1 MKLLSV
7 NIDHIATLRQAR
19 GERDPD
25 PIAAAV
31 IVELAGA
38 DGIVTHLRED
48 RRHIQ
53 DRDVYLLRQTIRTK
67 LDLEM
72 AATPEIIEIALK
84 VEPDL
89 VTLVPEKREELTT
102 EGGLDVIS
110 QIDHLSRTIERFH
123 EKRIEVSLFVDPVEE
138 QIRAAKEVGAD
149 FVELHTGEYANS
161 KKDETEIHLNRLR
174 QSAKL
179 ASELGMKVNAG
190 HGLNYRNLSP
200 VASIPE
206 IGEFSIG
213 HAIISRAVFVG
224 LDMAV
229 REMLTILANGA

>member
-1 MKLLSV
+1 MKFLSV

-25 PIAAAV
+25 PVAAAAV
-31 IVELAGA
+31 VELAGA

-53 DRDVYLLRQTIRTK
+53 DRDVYLLRQTIHTK

-84 VEPDL
+84 VVPDL
-89 VTLVPEKREELTT
+89 VTIVPEKRQELTT
-102 EGGLDVIS
+102 EGGLDVVS
-110 QIDHLSRTIERFH
+110 QKDHLSKTVERFH
-123 EKRIEVSLFVDPVEE
+123 KKKIDVSLFVDPVEE
-138 QIRAAKEVGAD
+138 QIRAARDVGAD

-161 KKDETEIHLNRLR
+161 KKGDTLIHLNRLR
-174 QSAKL
+174 ESARL
-179 ASELGMKVNAG
+179 ASELGLKVNAG
-190 HGLNYRNLSP
+190 HGLNYRNLPP

-213 HAIISRAVFVG
+213 HAIVSRAVFVG

-229 REMLTILANGA
+229 REMLTILAGGG

>member
-19 GERDPD
+19 GEKEPD
-25 PIAAAV
+25 PVSAAAV
-31 IVELAGA
+31 VELAGA

-53 DRDVYLLRQTIRTK
+53 DRDVYLLRQTIHTK

-72 AATPEIIEIALK
+72 AATPEIVDIALK
-84 VEPDL
+84 VVPDL
-89 VTLVPEKREELTT
+89 VTLVPEKRQELTT
-102 EGGLDVIS
+102 EGGLDVVS
-110 QIDHLSRTIERFH
+110 QKDYLSKIVERFH
-123 EKRIEVSLFVDPVEE
+123 RKKIEVSLFVDPVEE
-138 QIRAAKEVGAD
+138 QIKAANDVGAD

-161 KKDETEIHLNRLR
+161 KKGDVAIQLNRLR
-174 QSAKL
+174 ESAKL
-179 ASELGMKVNAG
+179 AADLGMKVNAG
-190 HGLNYRNLSP
+190 HGLNYRNLPP
-200 VASIPE
+200 VAAIPE

-229 REMLTILANGA
+229 REMLTILAGGG